1 MAEEEV
7 VDYDD
12 DVNDE
17 VVKNTLSDNNDTGYV
32 QVKLLLG
39 RDVFVCIL
47 YVLFR
52 LTTL

>member
-17 VVKNTLSDNNDTGYV
+17 VVKNTLGDNNDTGYV
-32 QVKLLLG
+32 QVKLLLAEMCLCG
-39 RDVFVCIL
+39 FIMCNFV
-47 YVLFR
+47 
-52 LTTL
+52 